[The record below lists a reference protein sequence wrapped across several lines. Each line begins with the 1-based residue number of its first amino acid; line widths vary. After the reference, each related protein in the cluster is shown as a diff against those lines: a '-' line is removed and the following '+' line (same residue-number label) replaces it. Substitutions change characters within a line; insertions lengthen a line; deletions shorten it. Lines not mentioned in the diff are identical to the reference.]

1 MWIEK
6 GLKILIFGGF
16 VKKKWRP
23 IWPPICNQPAASHTG
38 CKKNPSEIARILE
51 GANQNR
57 TDA

>member
-1 MWIEK
+1 MKEYFLTTEQ
-6 GLKILIFGGF
+6 LKNFCE
-16 VKKKWRP
+16 KKWRP

-38 CKKNPSEIARILE
+38 CKKNPSKTARILE

>member
-1 MWIEK
+1 M
-6 GLKILIFGGF
+6 LKNFC
-16 VKKKWRP
+16 KKKWRP